1 MAPRNHRRPEQRAVV
16 AEVLALLRH
25 ELRNK
30 LATVRNA
37 AFYLERRAE
46 KSAFWG
52 EARVPSFFKLIESE
66 LEAAEAL
73 MTDESAL
80 ARLFQPRRTEVS
92 LLACLDEARQA
103 IPAAAG
109 APFENSLGVVPT
121 VMSDPDELTLAF
133 QCLLANAAEA
143 TPAGA
148 PVVVRV
154 LRSESAWAIEIVD
167 GGPGLT
173 PAEVAGAFAAFAS
186 SKPGHAGLGL
196 NIARRIIERWQGGL
210 SLDGL
215 PGGGTRATVTFP
227 RLPPG
232 SAEG

>member
-1 MAPRNHRRPEQRAVV
+1 MATRDHRRPEQRAVV

-46 KSAFWG
+46 KSAMWG

-66 LEAAEAL
+66 LEAAETL
-73 MTDESAL
+73 MTDESAMT
-80 ARLFQPRRTEVS
+80 RLFQPRRTKVS

-103 IPAAAG
+103 LPAAAG
-109 APFENSLGVVPT
+109 VPFANSFDVVPT
-121 VMSDPDELTLAF
+121 VMADPDELTLAF

-148 PVVVRV
+148 SVVVRL
-154 LRSESAWAIEIVD
+154 LRSESAWAVEIVD

-173 PAEVAGAFAAFAS
+173 PAEVAASFGAFVS

-210 SLDGL
+210 SLDAL
-215 PGGGTRATVTFP
+215 SGGGTRATVTFP
-227 RLPPG
+227 RQAPE
-232 SAEG
+232 S